1 MKTRKFEARFE
12 GRHNTGLRAQIRN
25 VVNGARDPGAA
36 VRAIA
41 GAVALTALGKAIL
54 EEVAQDYDL
63 LNNPNLSAECWQQYV
78 DQTPNEFIENC
89 AGHVPEDCLSELVES
104 DETARSWSLSADEKD
119 KLYAQLCRAL
129 KQYQDGQV
137 VLQAIK
143 DANLWAEEG
152 GSVHDPVGDWDS
164 EAFANAKLPA
174 DAWELYHQAF
184 FTEVRMI
191 RELTP

>member
-1 MKTRKFEARFE
+1 MTRKFEARFE

-36 VRAIA
+36 VRALA

-63 LNNPNLSAECWQQYV
+63 LNNPNLAAECWQQYV

-89 AGHVPEDCLSELVES
+89 AGHVPEDCLSEFVES
-104 DETARSWSLSADEKD
+104 DETARNWSLSADEKD

-129 KQYQDGQV
+129 KQDSQV
-137 VLQAIK
+137 LTEETAHGYT
-143 DANLWAEEG
+143 LAEWLEAAG
-152 GSVHDPVGDWDS
+152 REDTAS
-164 EAFANAKLPA
+164 EYDLRAAWRAGEDPA
-174 DAWELYHQAF
+174 DYAL
-184 FTEVRMI
+184 
-191 RELTP
+191 